1 MVCVQMLYLVFVFV
15 NEFVFVNVCDCKN
28 VLSVHAVLR
37 L

>member
-1 MVCVQMLYLVFVFV
+1 MVCVQMLHLMFLFV
-15 NEFVFVNVCDCKN
+15 NEFAFVNVCACKN